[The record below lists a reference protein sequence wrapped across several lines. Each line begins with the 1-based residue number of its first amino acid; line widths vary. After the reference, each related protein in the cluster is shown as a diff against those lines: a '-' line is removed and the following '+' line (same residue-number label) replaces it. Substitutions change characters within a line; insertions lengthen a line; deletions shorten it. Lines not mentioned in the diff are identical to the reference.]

1 MTPDEFC
8 QGAGITLEDAARLQI
23 EFLSA
28 EQTAALGVH
37 FYRRPAAKINYFNLR
52 GERTNFYRVRYLEEV
67 RNDKGELQ
75 RYTQPSGSLTEVYLP
90 PFNAWLPCATAQRP
104 EQIWITEGEKK
115 AACATKRG
123 LNCIGLGG
131 VNSYQSAR
139 YGIEMLDPLPMF
151 NWVGRSVVIC
161 FDSDINEK
169 PQVMAAMIHL
179 SSLLTNKGAFV
190 TVVKLPPPPVGSQMS
205 KWGLDDYLLHPGNSV
220 DSLKDLLADCLP
232 SDEGQKLWG
241 MNADFAAI
249 MQPPAVLGLEEGQL
263 MDPGKF
269 IAFHAANQFY
279 YQEKPAK
286 DGVIRV
292 KTALAPRWMKWE
304 ERKQFNK
311 LIYEPGQPQTI
322 NRDFNIWPGWAIE
335 PVEPTLEQIQPWHD
349 LMEFVFH
356 SAPRVKDWFEQWC
369 AYPMQHPGE
378 KMFSYVLFWSP
389 IYGIGKTMVPY
400 LLMDIYGTESKYGH
414 GNATEIKSTDLSGKK
429 DFNEWMVKKQ
439 FVYGDEISSKD
450 TRIGAGY
457 IRGLVTQER
466 VSINEKFIKRYTIRD
481 CINYMFSSNYPDAIF
496 IDANDRRALIHEIWG
511 PRRSNAFYQ
520 MMADWRRNGGAK
532 YLFWY
537 LLHKDLTGF
546 QPKFS
551 PPDHN
556 AKSNM
561 ARLSMTEVG
570 LWLDGIRE
578 SPTEVLIQNGVNPD
592 KAANCDLW
600 SVEQLLRI
608 YDPLASKTVGA
619 IGMGRQLALI
629 GVRHVNEGKY
639 MIMSDGRQCPVA
651 IRNQAKWATAMQG
664 EIRSHWEKWNGKHDD
679 T

>member
-1 MTPDEFC
+1 MTPDEFL
-8 QGAGITLEDAARLQI
+8 QGTGIDQFDAARLRI
-23 EFLSA
+23 DFLSA
-28 EQTAALGVH
+28 EQTAQLGVH
-37 FYRRPAAKINYFNLR
+37 FYNRPSAKINYFNLR
-52 GERTNFYRVRYLEEV
+52 GEPTSFYRVRYLEEV
-67 RNDKGELQ
+67 HNTKGDLV
-75 RYTQPSGSLTEVYLP
+75 RYTQPANSLTEIYLP
-90 PFNAWLPCATAQRP
+90 PYMNWLTIATATRP
-104 EQIWITEGEKK
+104 DQIWITEGERK
-115 AACATKRG
+115 ANCAAKRG
-123 LNCIGLGG
+123 LNCLALGG
-131 VNSYQSAR
+131 VNSYQSSR
-139 YGIEMLDPLPMF
+139 FGIELLDPLPMF

-169 PQVMAAMIHL
+169 PQVMSAMIHL
-179 SSLLTNKGAFV
+179 SGLLTNRGALV
-190 TVVKLPPPPVGSQMS
+190 TVVRLPPPLPESPMT

-220 DSLKDLLADCLP
+220 DSVKELLADSLP

-249 MQPPAVLGLEEGQL
+249 MQPPVVLDLNDGQL

-269 IAFHAANQFY
+269 LTFHASNKFY
-279 YQEKPAK
+279 YQEKP
-286 DGVIRV
+286 GPQSQIVRV
-292 KTALAPRWMKWE
+292 KTPLAPRWMKWE

-311 LIYEPGQPQTI
+311 LLYEPGQPQI
-322 NRDFNIWPGWAIE
+322 IGRDFNCWPGWAIE
-335 PVEPTLEQIQPWHD
+335 PIEPTLEQIQPWHD
-349 LMEFVFH
+349 LMDFVFH

-400 LLMDIYGTESKYGH
+400 LLMDIYGTSSKYGH
-414 GNATEIKSTDLSGKK
+414 GNSTEVKSTDLSGKK
-429 DFNEWMVKKQ
+429 DFNEWQVKKQ

-457 IRGLVTQER
+457 IRGLATQER
-466 VSINEKFIKRYTIRD
+466 MAINEKFIKRYTLRD

-520 MMADWRRNGGAK
+520 ALADWRKNLGPN

-551 PPDHN
+551 PPDHT
-556 AKSNM
+556 AKSSM

-578 SPTEVLIQNGVNPD
+578 SPTEVLMQYGVSKE
-592 KAANCDLW
+592 KAETCDLW
-600 SVEQLLRI
+600 SVDQLLRL

-619 IGMGRQLALI
+619 IGMGKQLALI
-629 GVRHVNEGKY
+629 GVRHVLEGKY
-639 MIMSDGRQCPVA
+639 ILSSTGRVCPVA
-651 IRNQAKWATAMQG
+651 IRNHMRWSTALPG
-664 EIRSHWEKWNGKHDD
+664 EVRDHWERWNGKNDE
-679 T
+679 